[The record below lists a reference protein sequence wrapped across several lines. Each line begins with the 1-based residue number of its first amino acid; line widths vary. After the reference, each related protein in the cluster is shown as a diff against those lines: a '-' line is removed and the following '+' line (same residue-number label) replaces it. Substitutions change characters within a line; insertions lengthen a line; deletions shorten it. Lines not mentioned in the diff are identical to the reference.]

1 MSTFTLDRYSNS
13 SLKSE
18 VFTTSAISQLFRQRS
33 TATDSIVHTPLSVG
47 QKGVTPQLDN
57 VAKSQQTGGR
67 KLVKKGDI
75 VINSR
80 SDRRGASGLSDRDG
94 SVSLIYIVLKPNLE
108 KINPEFAHH
117 LIRSKGFQEE
127 FYRFGTGIVADL
139 WSTRYERMAQ
149 IRVPLPPMETQQRI
163 ADYLD
168 RETAEI
174 DAAVADLDKY
184 VELLE
189 KRRRVVIINSV
200 TGRCKES
207 EGGSTDKLS
216 SPTFMDD
223 QEMGGI
229 DWLGKVNSSWGYAP
243 LFTLGSPKKTP
254 NTGMVENNL
263 LSLSYG
269 RIVRRDIESSEGLV
283 PASYENYQIVEPGD
297 LVLRF
302 TDLQNDQRS
311 LRSGLVR
318 ERGIITSAYLS
329 FTPDEKK
336 LSPLF
341 FAYLMRAADLSKVFY
356 RMGSGVRQSLNWGE
370 LSLMRLPLPSLEVQ
384 RRIADYLDQETS
396 EIDFLI
402 SKSTKL
408 RDLLLKRRS
417 VLITEVI
424 TGRKQV

>member
-1 MSTFTLDRYSNS
+1 MSTSALDRYSNS

-33 TATDSIVHTPLSVG
+33 TATDSSVHTPLSVG

-80 SDRRGASGLSDRDG
+80 SDRRGASGVSDRDG

-184 VELLE
+184 LELLE
-189 KRRRVVIINSV
+189 KRRLE
-200 TGRCKES
+200 T
-207 EGGSTDKLS
+207 
-216 SPTFMDD
+216 
-223 QEMGGI
+223 
-229 DWLGKVNSSWGYAP
+229 
-243 LFTLGSPKKTP
+243 
-254 NTGMVENNL
+254 
-263 LSLSYG
+263 
-269 RIVRRDIESSEGLV
+269 
-283 PASYENYQIVEPGD
+283 
-297 LVLRF
+297 
-302 TDLQNDQRS
+302 
-311 LRSGLVR
+311 
-318 ERGIITSAYLS
+318 ITSAVEGSSGPGKDKLGSEEFLKPKLGYVVIDIRTGLNPRKNFELDTPGAENWYVTVRELDGVS
-329 FTPDEKK
+329 IRTSEATSKINDQALEMIQKRARIKVGDVLFSGTGTIGNTALVSLPPSNWGVKEGIYILTPDT
-336 LSPLF
+336 
-341 FAYLMRAADLSKVFY
+341 
-356 RMGSGVRQSLNWGE
+356 
-370 LSLMRLPLPSLEVQ
+370 SLMRSDFLLWILRSRKILSLADEMSDGSTIKSIPIEKLKRVPIPLPSLSVQ
-384 RRIADYLDQETS
+384 KSIVNYLDRENT
-396 EIDFLI
+396 EIDALVTE
-402 SKSTKL
+402 SKKL
-408 RDLLLKRRS
+408 RGLLLKRRS
-417 VLITEVI
+417 VLITEVV

>member
-1 MSTFTLDRYSNS
+1 TLPGGEGMSTSTFDRYSNS

-33 TATDSIVHTPLSVG
+33 TATDSSIHTPLSVG

-174 DAAVADLDKY
+174 DAAVADLDRY

-189 KRRRVVIINSV
+189 KR
-200 TGRCKES
+200 
-207 EGGSTDKLS
+207 
-216 SPTFMDD
+216 
-223 QEMGGI
+223 
-229 DWLGKVNSSWGYAP
+229 
-243 LFTLGSPKKTP
+243 KKTLAVKHIFP
-254 NTGMVENNL
+254 YGFPQNL
-263 LSLSYG
+263 LS
-269 RIVRRDIESSEGLV
+269 
-283 PASYENYQIVEPGD
+283 ASDYLALGYQ
-297 LVLRF
+297 
-302 TDLQNDQRS
+302 S
-311 LRSGLVR
+311 
-318 ERGIITSAYLS
+318 
-329 FTPDEKK
+329 
-336 LSPLF
+336 
-341 FAYLMRAADLSKVFY
+341 
-356 RMGSGVRQSLNWGE
+356 
-370 LSLMRLPLPSLEVQ
+370 VQ
-384 RRIADYLDQETS
+384 RIASFAKLRKKRNDDPNADYLS
-396 EIDFLI
+396 L
-402 SKSTKL
+402 L
-408 RDLLLKRRS
+408 RGRGVIPYEEKGNVGNKKPQDLTTTFMVEKGDYLVNSMNFGIGSFGRS
-417 VLITEVI
+417 SYSGVAS
-424 TGRKQV
+424 

>member
-1 MSTFTLDRYSNS
+1 MSTSTLDRYSNS

-174 DAAVADLDKY
+174 DAVVADLDRY

-189 KRRRVVIINSV
+189 KRRRVMIAQSV
-200 TGRCKES
+200 TRGIGSDRTRVHPRALPGGQGMSTDAWDMVPLALVAQVTLGKMVQNSASELETVEQPYLHAANVRDFGVLDTDHS
-207 EGGSTDKLS
+207 HRTMWFSPSEVDSLKVKSGDVVVVEGGAV
-216 SPTFMDD
+216 
-223 QEMGGI
+223 
-229 DWLGKVNSSWGYAP
+229 GK
-243 LFTLGSPKKTP
+243 
-254 NTGMVENNL
+254 
-263 LSLSYG
+263 
-269 RIVRRDIESSEGLV
+269 
-283 PASYENYQIVEPGD
+283 
-297 LVLRF
+297 
-302 TDLQNDQRS
+302 
-311 LRSGLVR
+311 
-318 ERGIITSAYLS
+318 SAYVKNDLPGYGFQNS
-329 FTPDEKK
+329 ILRVRAKKRVSDGRFIQYSLQSAYDSGEISRQCSSVSLAHFPAEKIK
-336 LSPLF
+336 RFRVP
-341 FAYLMRAADLSKVFY
+341 Y
-356 RMGSGVRQSLNWGE
+356 
-370 LSLMRLPLPSLEVQ
+370 PSLETQ
-384 RRIADYLDQETS
+384 QRIADYLDRETT
-396 EIDFLI
+396 EIDSLI
-402 SKSTKL
+402 AKSTKL

-417 VLITEVI
+417 VLVTEVV

>member
-1 MSTFTLDRYSNS
+1 MSTSTLDRYSNS

-174 DAAVADLDKY
+174 DAAVADLDRY

-189 KRRRVVIINSV
+189 KRRRAKITFAVEGKSNLVKDNSTESHPVANLGLVAHAYQPETLSMEALNQSGTFPVFGANGIIGRHDNFNHEQPQVVIACRGNTCGAVNWTLPKSWINGNAMVINPHAEKLRKDFLFYVLEIADYSLV
-200 TGRCKES
+200 ITGSAQPQIIRES
-207 EGGSTDKLS
+207 L
-216 SPTFMDD
+216 
-223 QEMGGI
+223 
-229 DWLGKVNSSWGYAP
+229 Y
-243 LFTLGSPKKTP
+243 
-254 NTGMVENNL
+254 
-263 LSLSYG
+263 
-269 RIVRRDIESSEGLV
+269 R
-283 PASYENYQIVEPGD
+283 
-297 LVLRF
+297 LR
-302 TDLQNDQRS
+302 
-311 LRSGLVR
+311 V
-318 ERGIITSAYLS
+318 
-329 FTPDEKK
+329 
-336 LSPLF
+336 
-341 FAYLMRAADLSKVFY
+341 
-356 RMGSGVRQSLNWGE
+356 
-370 LSLMRLPLPSLEVQ
+370 PLPPLETQ
-384 RRIADYLDQETS
+384 RRIADYLDRETT
-396 EIDFLI
+396 EIDSLI
-402 SKSTKL
+402 ADSTRL

-417 VLITEVI
+417 VLIAEVV

>member
-1 MSTFTLDRYSNS
+1 MSTSTLDRYSNS

-33 TATDSIVHTPLSVG
+33 TATDSSIHTPLSVG

-149 IRVPLPPMETQQRI
+149 IRVPLPHLESQQRI

-184 VELLE
+184 MELLE
-189 KRRRVVIINSV
+189 VRRRVVITQAVLGVIGPGVGQSAYWDEVPLHTVASDGGLYVDGDWVESKDQDPNGSIRLTQLADVGDSV
-200 TGRCKES
+200 FL
-207 EGGSTDKLS
+207 DKS
-216 SPTFMDD
+216 DR
-223 QEMGGI
+223 
-229 DWLGKVNSSWGYAP
+229 WVNEVKFDE
-243 LFTLGSPKKTP
+243 LQCTE
-254 NTGMVENNL
+254 VH
-263 LSLSYG
+263 
-269 RIVRRDIESSEGLV
+269 
-283 PASYENYQIVEPGD
+283 PGD
-297 LVLRF
+297 LLIARMPDPIARCTVLPDNLGYSVVTVVDVAILRPNADWDNRF
-302 TDLQNDQRS
+302 VMWAINSIPFRNDVESRVSGSTRQRIS
-311 LRSGLVR
+311 RSALGR
-318 ERGIITSAYLS
+318 T
-329 FTPDEKK
+329 K
-336 LSPLF
+336 LS
-341 FAYLMRAADLSKVFY
+341 K
-356 RMGSGVRQSLNWGE
+356 
-370 LSLMRLPLPSLEVQ
+370 PSLSTQQEISTYLDNETAEIDSL
-384 RRIADYLDQETS
+384 IADATR
-396 EIDFLI
+396 
-402 SKSTKL
+402 L

-417 VLITEVI
+417 VLVTEVV

>member
-1 MSTFTLDRYSNS
+1 MSTSTLDRYSNS

-33 TATDSIVHTPLSVG
+33 TATDSSVHTPLSVG
-47 QKGVTPQLDN
+47 KKGVTPQLDN

-108 KINPEFAHH
+108 KINPEFAHY

-174 DAAVADLDKY
+174 DAAVADLDRY
-184 VELLE
+184 VKLLE
-189 KRRRVVIINSV
+189 KRGKVLIEKTVNGGTNSFSPLWSKIRVQN
-200 TGRCKES
+200 GFAFDS
-207 EGGSTDKLS
+207 EKF
-216 SPTFMDD
+216 SPTKELPVAKIGNVLPGDFS
-223 QEMGGI
+223 EFI
-229 DWLGKVNSSWGYAP
+229 DASELPS
-243 LFTLGSPKKTP
+243 
-254 NTGMVENNL
+254 
-263 LSLSYG
+263 
-269 RIVRRDIESSEGLV
+269 ESFL
-283 PASYENYQIVEPGD
+283 IKDGD
-297 LVLRF
+297 LVVGMSGDFNRTIWNKGKAAL
-302 TDLQNDQRS
+302 NQRVCI
-311 LRSGLVR
+311 LKPIADDDIRYINYAIGSGLKK
-318 ERGIITSAYLS
+318 IHSTKFSTTLKNLS
-329 FTPDEKK
+329 TEEILAIRVPHRTVTEQK
-336 LSPLF
+336 
-341 FAYLMRAADLSKVFY
+341 
-356 RMGSGVRQSLNWGE
+356 E
-370 LSLMRLPLPSLEVQ
+370 
-384 RRIADYLDQETS
+384 IATYLDKETA
-396 EIDFLI
+396 EINDLVVE
-402 SKSTKL
+402 STRL

-417 VLITEVI
+417 VLITEVV

>member
-1 MSTFTLDRYSNS
+1 MSTSKLDRYSNS

-33 TATDSIVHTPLSVG
+33 TATDSSVHTPLSVG

-108 KINPEFAHH
+108 KINPEFAHY

-149 IRVPLPPMETQQRI
+149 IRVPLPPLETQQRI

-184 VELLE
+184 VELMRSRLALFVADALE
-189 KRRRVVIINSV
+189 KSRHPAVPLYAVASIFAGDGITAEEIEESGTFPVYGGNGLRGFTEDFNQAQDRVLV
-200 TGRCKES
+200 GRQGALCGNVHLAK
-207 EGGSTDKLS
+207 G
-216 SPTFMDD
+216 
-223 QEMGGI
+223 
-229 DWLGKVNSSWGYAP
+229 P
-243 LFTLGSPKKTP
+243 LFASEHALVVAPREGINLVWLEHSLRDL
-254 NTGMVENNL
+254 NLRL
-263 LSLSYG
+263 LSQASAQPG
-269 RIVRRDIESSEGLV
+269 ISASEVSRQRIYLPPPDI
-283 PASYENYQIVEPGD
+283 QH
-297 LVLRF
+297 
-302 TDLQNDQRS
+302 
-311 LRSGLVR
+311 
-318 ERGIITSAYLS
+318 
-329 FTPDEKK
+329 
-336 LSPLF
+336 
-341 FAYLMRAADLSKVFY
+341 
-356 RMGSGVRQSLNWGE
+356 
-370 LSLMRLPLPSLEVQ
+370 
-384 RRIADYLDQETS
+384 RIAQKIFDEVEKTNHIIS
-396 EIDFLI
+396 E
-402 SKSTKL
+402 STQL

-417 VLITEVI
+417 VLITEVV

>member
-1 MSTFTLDRYSNS
+1 MSTSTLDRYSNS

-33 TATDSIVHTPLSVG
+33 TATDSSVHTPLSVG
-47 QKGVTPQLDN
+47 KKGVTPQLDN

-189 KRRRVVIINSV
+189 KRRTLRLIEETRIRSSARM
-200 TGRCKES
+200 TTIGRHAQVS
-207 EGGSTDKLS
+207 
-216 SPTFMDD
+216 
-223 QEMGGI
+223 
-229 DWLGKVNSSWGYAP
+229 LGKTLQSEQKSQNEQLVNYVRAGNIQ
-243 LFTLGSPKKTP
+243 P
-254 NTGMVENNL
+254 NGVFDGEAKQMWM
-263 LSLSYG
+263 
-269 RIVRRDIESSEGLV
+269 
-283 PASYENYQIVEPGD
+283 
-297 LVLRF
+297 
-302 TDLQNDQRS
+302 
-311 LRSGLVR
+311 
-318 ERGIITSAYLS
+318 
-329 FTPDEKK
+329 TPDEQ
-336 LSPLF
+336 S
-341 FAYLMRAADLSKVFY
+341 AYSLLPGDVLVVEGGAGFGRSLTLNLGLQGWGFQNHVIRIRPQSGWIGKFIDYSIRAHKTDGLIDLLAVGATIPGFSADKARNLPIAFLTE
-356 RMGSGVRQSLNWGE
+356 REQS
-370 LSLMRLPLPSLEVQ
+370 EVVQ
-384 RRIADYLDQETS
+384 TLDKDMD

-402 SKSTKL
+402 AESTRL

-417 VLITEVI
+417 VLITEVV

>member
-1 MSTFTLDRYSNS
+1 MSTSTLDRYSNS

-174 DAAVADLDKY
+174 DAAVADLDRY

-189 KRRRVVIINSV
+189 KRRRAKITFAVEGKSNLVKDNSTESHPVANLGLVAHAYQPETLSMEALNQSGTFPVFGANGIIGRHDNFNHEQPQVVIACRGNTCGAVNWTLPKSWINGNAMVINPHAEKLRKDFLFYVLEIADYSLV
-200 TGRCKES
+200 ITGSAQPQIIRES
-207 EGGSTDKLS
+207 L
-216 SPTFMDD
+216 
-223 QEMGGI
+223 
-229 DWLGKVNSSWGYAP
+229 Y
-243 LFTLGSPKKTP
+243 
-254 NTGMVENNL
+254 
-263 LSLSYG
+263 
-269 RIVRRDIESSEGLV
+269 R
-283 PASYENYQIVEPGD
+283 
-297 LVLRF
+297 LR
-302 TDLQNDQRS
+302 
-311 LRSGLVR
+311 V
-318 ERGIITSAYLS
+318 
-329 FTPDEKK
+329 
-336 LSPLF
+336 
-341 FAYLMRAADLSKVFY
+341 
-356 RMGSGVRQSLNWGE
+356 
-370 LSLMRLPLPSLEVQ
+370 PLPPLETQ
-384 RRIADYLDQETS
+384 RRIADYLDRETT
-396 EIDFLI
+396 EIDSLI
-402 SKSTKL
+402 ADSTRL

-417 VLITEVI
+417 VLITEVV

>member
-1 MSTFTLDRYSNS
+1 MSTSTLDRYSNS

-174 DAAVADLDKY
+174 DAAVADLDRY

-189 KRRRVVIINSV
+189 KRRTLRLIEETRIRSSARM
-200 TGRCKES
+200 TTIGRHAQVS
-207 EGGSTDKLS
+207 
-216 SPTFMDD
+216 
-223 QEMGGI
+223 
-229 DWLGKVNSSWGYAP
+229 LGKTLQSEQKSQNEQLVNYVRAGNIQ
-243 LFTLGSPKKTP
+243 P
-254 NTGMVENNL
+254 NGVFDGEAKQMWM
-263 LSLSYG
+263 
-269 RIVRRDIESSEGLV
+269 
-283 PASYENYQIVEPGD
+283 
-297 LVLRF
+297 
-302 TDLQNDQRS
+302 
-311 LRSGLVR
+311 
-318 ERGIITSAYLS
+318 
-329 FTPDEKK
+329 TPDEQ
-336 LSPLF
+336 S
-341 FAYLMRAADLSKVFY
+341 AYSLLPGDVLVVEGGAGFGRSLTLNLGLQGWGFQNHVIRIRPQSGWIGKFIDYSIRAHKTDGLIDLLAVGATIPGFSADKARNLPIAFLTE
-356 RMGSGVRQSLNWGE
+356 REQS
-370 LSLMRLPLPSLEVQ
+370 EVVQ
-384 RRIADYLDQETS
+384 TLDKDMD

-402 SKSTKL
+402 AESTRL

-417 VLITEVI
+417 VLITEVV

>member
-1 MSTFTLDRYSNS
+1 MSTSTLDRYSNS

-174 DAAVADLDKY
+174 DAAVADLDRY

-189 KRRRVVIINSV
+189 KRKRA
-200 TGRCKES
+200 TGLAILEQARHE
-207 EGGSTDKLS
+207 
-216 SPTFMDD
+216 PTTLM
-223 QEMGGI
+223 
-229 DWLGKVNSSWGYAP
+229 VH
-243 LFTLGSPKKTP
+243 LGSLGLFVSGSGFPHRYQ
-254 NTGMVENNL
+254 GVEGEEFPFYKVG
-263 LSLSYG
+263 SLSTA
-269 RIVRRDIESSEGLV
+269 DE
-283 PASYENYQIVEPGD
+283 D
-297 LVLRF
+297 
-302 TDLQNDQRS
+302 
-311 LRSGLVR
+311 
-318 ERGIITSAYLS
+318 GIIQDSRHSVSREVAEELGAKIIPTGSVLMAKIGEAMRLCRFVVTATDCCIDNNMMAIIPRQDNITSDYLRLALELV
-329 FTPDEKK
+329 TVDVLVNPG
-336 LSPLF
+336 P
-341 FAYLMRAADLSKVFY
+341 VP
-356 RMGSGVRQSLNWGE
+356 SLNVQG
-370 LSLMRLPLPSLEVQ
+370 LRMFSIPLPSVGVQ
-384 RRIADYLDQETS
+384 KRMTTEWNKETDRLDSLIAE
-396 EIDFLI
+396 
-402 SKSTKL
+402 STRL

-417 VLITEVI
+417 VLITEVV